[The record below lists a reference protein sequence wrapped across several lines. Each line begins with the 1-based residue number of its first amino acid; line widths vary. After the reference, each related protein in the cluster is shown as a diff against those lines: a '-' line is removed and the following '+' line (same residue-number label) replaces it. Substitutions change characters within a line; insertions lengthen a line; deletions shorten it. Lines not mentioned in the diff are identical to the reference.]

1 MYIGSNPGLGGS
13 QIGPNSD
20 IFRGGYMQPGGFTG
34 GNPNLMGGN
43 LIGPNNFGRPQGGM
57 FPVGDPLLGGSQLF

>member
-1 MYIGSNPGLGGS
+1 
-13 QIGPNSD
+13 
-20 IFRGGYMQPGGFTG
+20 MQPGGFTG

-57 FPVGDPLLGGSQLF
+57 FPVGDPSLGGSQLF